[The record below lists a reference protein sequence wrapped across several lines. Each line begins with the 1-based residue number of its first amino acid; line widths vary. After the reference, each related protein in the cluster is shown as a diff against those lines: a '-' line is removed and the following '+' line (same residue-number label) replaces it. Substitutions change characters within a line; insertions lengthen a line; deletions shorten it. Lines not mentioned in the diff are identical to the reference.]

1 MTQYK
6 TLAVKLSN
14 SQLHVLKS
22 AIKKWN
28 WSNLSTNLI
37 GNSNEETSFP
47 DTLLLTDTQVSK
59 IHKTKAN
66 GSSTNTKF
74 PKTPWSKIAQ
84 LGRFLFSLP
93 SILCSPIKEI
103 ISPENSIK
111 NLFGKEFKNI
121 GHKEL
126 DSKFLLDIGLNL
138 NGKKW
143 ISSITVSGITL
154 TNNEIKDTLK
164 IIKSLENRRILV
176 KGTTTKITS
185 NEGGVLDFLRLL
197 MTAGLLL
204 MKSVL
209 TPLKVSPLS
218 AAMSA
223 IDAAIQKIF
232 MDQEL
237 QH

>member
-1 MTQYK
+1 M
-6 TLAVKLSN
+6 
-14 SQLHVLKS
+14 
-22 AIKKWN
+22 
-28 WSNLSTNLI
+28 I
-37 GNSNEETSFP
+37 GNSNEETNFP
-47 DTLLLTDTQVSK
+47 HKLWLTDTQVSK
-59 IHKTKAN
+59 IHKAKAN
-66 GSSTNTKF
+66 GSWTNTKF
-74 PKTPWSKIAQ
+74 LKTPLSKIVQ

-93 SILCSPIKEI
+93 SILCSSIKEI
-103 ISPENSIK
+103 ISSENSIK
-111 NLFGKEFKNI
+111 NLFGIEFKNTDP
-121 GHKEL
+121 KEL
-126 DSKFLLDIGLNL
+126 DSKFLLDTGLNL
-138 NGKKW
+138 NGKKG
-143 ISSITVSGITL
+143 ISSITVSGIAL

-176 KGTTTKITS
+176 KGTTTKITGQ
-185 NEGGVLDFLRLL
+185 EGGFLDFFRLL

-209 TPLKVSPLS
+209 TPLKVSHLS